1 MRTGDG
7 TTGGIDVHVKGKGL
21 TVTPALRDLVERKM
35 SRLDKYHGRLQ
46 SIDVELIHEK
56 TRASDRQNAVDVVA
70 RVPGQTIRV
79 QASAAE
85 IHAAVDEAVDKM
97 YRHLN
102 RKKERQKN
110 HHGSRAAEML
120 PPGGEEESVE
130 DARIVVERPLVE
142 PLSEEDA
149 IEALDGS
156 GRSLYVFLNARNQQV
171 NVVYRRD
178 GGGYGVIEPRMG

>member
-1 MRTGDG
+1 MRTGDR
-7 TTGGIDVHVKGKGL
+7 TIGGIDVHVKGKGL
-21 TVTPALRDLVERKM
+21 AVTPALRELVERKM
-35 SRLDKYHGRLQ
+35 SRLDKYHDRLQ

-56 TRASDRQNAVDVVA
+56 TRAADQQHSVDVVA

-79 QASAAE
+79 QAAAAE

-102 RKKERQKN
+102 RRKERQKG
-110 HHGSRAAEML
+110 HHAGRAAEVL
-120 PPGGEEESVE
+120 TAEPEEAPEGR
-130 DARIVVERPLVE
+130 RITVERPLVE

-149 IEALDGS
+149 IDSLDDS
-156 GRSLYVFLNARNQQV
+156 GRPLFVFLNAKNQQI

-178 GGGYGVIEPRMG
+178 SGGYCIVEPRIG